1 MTEKPVMNA
10 SSNGVPVV
18 EKPLIALE
26 QFGDE
31 TDSSDVPY
39 VGKYSDGTWG
49 PTGLYCGRIKETRLL
64 SVLRGAVRPSRLA
77 RIENVLLNRCKRV
90 HCLFENLSD
99 PANGAACLR
108 TIESFGLS
116 SASAVE
122 RYETFRVSDGITKS
136 AHKWI
141 NVSRYRHCLD
151 AVRDLKSNGYTLVAT
166 ALDDDSVP
174 LESVDFSGMNKIAL
188 MFGNEERG
196 LSKAL
201 RQEAD
206 VKVAIEMKGFTE
218 SFNISVSCALMLMH
232 LRHKGI
238 IQPDLNDDEITEFYN
253 KWLLLSTKK
262 TMTLLKRHNLEDEV
276 PEYL

>member
-1 MTEKPVMNA
+1 MGEKQVVKA
-10 SSNGVPVV
+10 VGNGAPVV
-18 EKPLIALE
+18 DKPLISIDE
-26 QFGDE
+26 FGDE
-31 TDSSDVPY
+31 TDTSEAPF
-39 VGKYSDGTWG
+39 VGKNPDGTWG
-49 PTGLYCGRIKETRLL
+49 PTGLYCGRIKESRLL
-64 SVLRGAVRPSRLA
+64 SVLRASVRPSRLA

-141 NVSRYRHCLD
+141 NMSKYGHCLD
-151 AVRDLKSNGYTLVAT
+151 AVRDLKAKGYTLVAT
-166 ALDDDSVP
+166 ALDPDSVP
-174 LESVDFSGMNKIAL
+174 LESVDFNSMNKIAL

-201 RQEAD
+201 RSEAD

-218 SFNISVSCALMLMH
+218 SFNISVSCALILMH

-238 IQPDLNDDEITEFYN
+238 IQPDLNNEEMTEFYT
-253 KWLLLSTKK
+253 KWLLFSTKK
-262 TMTLLKRHNLEDEV
+262 TMTLLRRHKLQDEV